1 MPKKPHVVYNREDV
15 VIKTTKYVQEDL
27 RDMSDFILSCCSTA
41 DMPKSFFEER
51 NVAYVCFH
59 FNMDGKDYP
68 DDLGE
73 SMPFPEFYKRI
84 EEGAQPTTSQVNVD
98 EFTNFFEPFLKEGK
112 DILHV
117 SLSSGLSGSFNSASI
132 AARDL
137 MEKYPERTIKV
148 VDSLGAS
155 SGFGVLMTYLA
166 DLRDEGKSITEVYD
180 WAEKNKLR
188 VHHWFFSTD
197 LTSYKRGGR
206 ISATSAMVGTLLGIC
221 PLLNMDNEGHL
232 IPRKKIRTKKKVI
245 EELVNM
251 MKEHVEDGP
260 DYKGY
265 CYISNSACEE
275 DAEKVRD
282 LVEAYCPNLKGK
294 VLINSIGTVI
304 GSHTG
309 PGTVAL
315 FFLGDERVD

>member
-1 MPKKPHVVYNREDV
+1 
-15 VIKTTKYVQEDL
+15 
-27 RDMSDFILSCCSTA
+27 MSDFILSCCSTA

-166 DLRDEGKSITEVYD
+166 DLRDEGKSLTEVYD
-180 WAEKNKLR
+180 WAKKNKLR

>member
-1 MPKKPHVVYNREDV
+1 
-15 VIKTTKYVQEDL
+15 
-27 RDMSDFILSCCSTA
+27 MSDFILSCCSTA
-41 DMPKSFFEER
+41 DMPKSFLEER

-166 DLRDEGKSITEVYD
+166 DLKDEGKSLTEVYD

>member
-1 MPKKPHVVYNREDV
+1 
-15 VIKTTKYVQEDL
+15 
-27 RDMSDFILSCCSTA
+27 MSDFILSCCSTA

-51 NVAYVCFH
+51 NVDYVCFH

-166 DLRDEGKSITEVYD
+166 DLRDEGKSLTEVYD

-294 VLINSIGTVI
+294 ILINSIGTVI

>member
-1 MPKKPHVVYNREDV
+1 
-15 VIKTTKYVQEDL
+15 
-27 RDMSDFILSCCSTA
+27 MSDFILSCCSTA

-112 DILHV
+112 DILHD

-166 DLRDEGKSITEVYD
+166 DLKDEGKSLTEVYD

>member
-1 MPKKPHVVYNREDV
+1 
-15 VIKTTKYVQEDL
+15 
-27 RDMSDFILSCCSTA
+27 MSDFILSCCSTA

-68 DDLGE
+68 DNLGE

-166 DLRDEGKSITEVYD
+166 DLRDEGKSLTEVYD

>member
-1 MPKKPHVVYNREDV
+1 M
-15 VIKTTKYVQEDL
+15 KTTKYIQEVL

-166 DLRDEGKSITEVYD
+166 DLKDEGKSLTEVYD

>member
-1 MPKKPHVVYNREDV
+1 
-15 VIKTTKYVQEDL
+15 
-27 RDMSDFILSCCSTA
+27 MSDFILSCCSTA

-98 EFTNFFEPFLKEGK
+98 EFTNFFEPFLREGK

-166 DLRDEGKSITEVYD
+166 DLRDEGKSLTEVYD

-232 IPRKKIRTKKKVI
+232 IPSKKIRTKKKVI

>member
-1 MPKKPHVVYNREDV
+1 M
-15 VIKTTKYVQEDL
+15 KTTKYIQEVL
-27 RDMSDFILSCCSTA
+27 RDMSDYILSCCSTA

-84 EEGAQPTTSQVNVD
+84 EEGAQPTTSQVNVE
-98 EFTNFFEPFLKEGK
+98 EFINFFEPFLKEGK

-166 DLRDEGKSITEVYD
+166 DLRDEGKSLTEVYD

>member
-1 MPKKPHVVYNREDV
+1 M
-15 VIKTTKYVQEDL
+15 KTTKYVQEDL

-166 DLRDEGKSITEVYD
+166 DLRDEGKSLTEVYD

-206 ISATSAMVGTLLGIC
+206 ISATSAMIGTLLGIC

>member
-1 MPKKPHVVYNREDV
+1 MVYNREDV
-15 VIKTTKYVQEDL
+15 VMKTTKYVQEDL

-166 DLRDEGKSITEVYD
+166 DLRDEGKSLTEVYD

>member
-1 MPKKPHVVYNREDV
+1 M
-15 VIKTTKYVQEDL
+15 KTTKYIQEVL

-166 DLRDEGKSITEVYD
+166 DLKDEGKSLTEVYD

-294 VLINSIGTVI
+294 ILINSIGTVI

>member
-1 MPKKPHVVYNREDV
+1 
-15 VIKTTKYVQEDL
+15 
-27 RDMSDFILSCCSTA
+27 MSDFILSCCSTA

-166 DLRDEGKSITEVYD
+166 DLRDEGKSLTEVYD

-232 IPRKKIRTKKKVI
+232 IPHKKIRTKKKVI

>member
-1 MPKKPHVVYNREDV
+1 
-15 VIKTTKYVQEDL
+15 
-27 RDMSDFILSCCSTA
+27 MSDFILSCCSTA

-84 EEGAQPTTSQVNVD
+84 EEGAQPTTSQVNVE
-98 EFTNFFEPFLKEGK
+98 EFINFFEPFLKEGK

-166 DLRDEGKSITEVYD
+166 DLRDEGKSLTEVYD

-206 ISATSAMVGTLLGIC
+206 ISAPSAMEGTLLGIC

>member
-1 MPKKPHVVYNREDV
+1 
-15 VIKTTKYVQEDL
+15 
-27 RDMSDFILSCCSTA
+27 MSDFILSCCSTA

-166 DLRDEGKSITEVYD
+166 DLKDEGKSLAEVYD

>member
-1 MPKKPHVVYNREDV
+1 
-15 VIKTTKYVQEDL
+15 
-27 RDMSDFILSCCSTA
+27 MSDFILSCCSTA

-98 EFTNFFEPFLKEGK
+98 EFTNFFEPFLREGK

-155 SGFGVLMTYLA
+155 SGFGVLMKYLA
-166 DLRDEGKSITEVYD
+166 DLRDEGKSLTEVYD

>member
-1 MPKKPHVVYNREDV
+1 
-15 VIKTTKYVQEDL
+15 
-27 RDMSDFILSCCSTA
+27 MSDFILSCCSTA

-166 DLRDEGKSITEVYD
+166 DLRDEGKSLTEVYD

-282 LVEAYCPNLKGK
+282 LVDAYCPNLKGK

>member
-1 MPKKPHVVYNREDV
+1 
-15 VIKTTKYVQEDL
+15 
-27 RDMSDFILSCCSTA
+27 MSDFILSCCSTA

-166 DLRDEGKSITEVYD
+166 DLRDEGKSLTEVYD

-206 ISATSAMVGTLLGIC
+206 ISATSAMIGTLLGIC

>member
-1 MPKKPHVVYNREDV
+1 
-15 VIKTTKYVQEDL
+15 
-27 RDMSDFILSCCSTA
+27 MSDFILSCCSTA

-166 DLRDEGKSITEVYD
+166 DLRDEGKSLTEVYD
-180 WAEKNKLR
+180 WPEKNKLR

>member
-1 MPKKPHVVYNREDV
+1 
-15 VIKTTKYVQEDL
+15 
-27 RDMSDFILSCCSTA
+27 MSDFILSCCSTA

-137 MEKYPERTIKV
+137 IEKYPERTIKV

-155 SGFGVLMTYLA
+155 SGFGVLMTY
-166 DLRDEGKSITEVYD
+166 EGKSLTEVYD

>member
-1 MPKKPHVVYNREDV
+1 
-15 VIKTTKYVQEDL
+15 
-27 RDMSDFILSCCSTA
+27 MSDFILSCCSTA

-166 DLRDEGKSITEVYD
+166 DIRDEGKSLTEVYD

-294 VLINSIGTVI
+294 ILINSIGTVI

>member
-1 MPKKPHVVYNREDV
+1 
-15 VIKTTKYVQEDL
+15 
-27 RDMSDFILSCCSTA
+27 MSDFILSCCSTA

-84 EEGAQPTTSQVNVD
+84 KEGAQPTTSQVNVD

-148 VDSLGAS
+148 VDSLEAS

-166 DLRDEGKSITEVYD
+166 DLKDEGKSLTEVYD

>member
-1 MPKKPHVVYNREDV
+1 M
-15 VIKTTKYVQEDL
+15 KTTKYIQEVL

-84 EEGAQPTTSQVNVD
+84 EEGAQPTTSQVNVE

-166 DLRDEGKSITEVYD
+166 DLRDEGKSLTEVYD

>member
-1 MPKKPHVVYNREDV
+1 
-15 VIKTTKYVQEDL
+15 
-27 RDMSDFILSCCSTA
+27 MSDFILSCCSTA

-166 DLRDEGKSITEVYD
+166 DLRDEGKSLTEVYE

>member
-1 MPKKPHVVYNREDV
+1 
-15 VIKTTKYVQEDL
+15 
-27 RDMSDFILSCCSTA
+27 MSDFILSCCSTA

-166 DLRDEGKSITEVYD
+166 DLRDEGKSLTEVYD

-282 LVEAYCPNLKGK
+282 LIEAYCPNLKGK

>member
-1 MPKKPHVVYNREDV
+1 
-15 VIKTTKYVQEDL
+15 
-27 RDMSDFILSCCSTA
+27 MSDFILSCCSTA

-166 DLRDEGKSITEVYD
+166 DLKDEGKSLTEVYD

-221 PLLNMDNEGHL
+221 PLLNMDNAGHL

>member
-1 MPKKPHVVYNREDV
+1 M
-15 VIKTTKYVQEDL
+15 KTTKYVQEDL

-166 DLRDEGKSITEVYD
+166 DLRDEGKSLTEVYD

-221 PLLNMDNEGHL
+221 PLLNMDNEGPL

>member
-1 MPKKPHVVYNREDV
+1 
-15 VIKTTKYVQEDL
+15 
-27 RDMSDFILSCCSTA
+27 MSDFILSCCSTA

-137 MEKYPERTIKV
+137 MEKYPGRTIKV

-166 DLRDEGKSITEVYD
+166 DLKDEGKSLTEVYD

-294 VLINSIGTVI
+294 ILINSIGTVI

>member
-15 VIKTTKYVQEDL
+15 VMKTTKYVQEDL

-166 DLRDEGKSITEVYD
+166 DLRDEGKSLTEVYD

>member
-1 MPKKPHVVYNREDV
+1 
-15 VIKTTKYVQEDL
+15 
-27 RDMSDFILSCCSTA
+27 MSDFILSCCSTA

-166 DLRDEGKSITEVYD
+166 DLRDEGKSLTEVYD

-245 EELVNM
+245 EELANM

-265 CYISNSACEE
+265 CYISNSACEK

>member
-1 MPKKPHVVYNREDV
+1 
-15 VIKTTKYVQEDL
+15 
-27 RDMSDFILSCCSTA
+27 MSDFILSCCSTA

-166 DLRDEGKSITEVYD
+166 DLRDEGKSLTEVYD

-315 FFLGDERVD
+315 FFLGEERVD

>member
-1 MPKKPHVVYNREDV
+1 
-15 VIKTTKYVQEDL
+15 
-27 RDMSDFILSCCSTA
+27 MSDFILSCCSTA

-137 MEKYPERTIKV
+137 MEKYPERTITV

-166 DLRDEGKSITEVYD
+166 DLRDEGKSLTEVYD